1 MDGRGCQSVKQDSV
15 KQDSMTPGR
24 RNLVIVRAG
33 NSSLHP
39 AWLSGAPERSW
50 DLLVNYF
57 GDDPDKYK
65 DQDILRIDSKG
76 PKWPALKE
84 LIETHREIIDR
95 YDYVWLP
102 DDDIATNAA
111 DINRLFEIARKYKLA
126 LCQPALSLNSYF
138 SWGVTLKTMFT
149 RLRYTNFVEI
159 MVPCFDHDFLLR
171 CLPSM
176 GDNLSG
182 FGLDFLWPHMLASE
196 PDRIAII
203 DAVSVTH
210 TRPVGGPNYALLRER
225 GISAED
231 EGLQVRRKHG
241 VSDTNIYINRL
252 ETSARISVSG
262 NSGLGKLLLSL
273 GYRFVIARAYVLRK
287 PNRWDLDRALRP
299 QLVAPHRFASPW
311 P

>member
-1 MDGRGCQSVKQDSV
+1 MKNA
-15 KQDSMTPGR
+15 R

-33 NSSLHP
+33 DASLHP
-39 AWLSGAPERSW
+39 RWLQGAEGRSW

-57 GDDPDKYK
+57 GDDPDKYR
-65 DQDILRIDSKG
+65 DQDVIRIDGKG

-84 LIETHREIIDR
+84 VIEANRDLVDR
-95 YDYVWLP
+95 YDYIWLP
-102 DDDIATNAA
+102 DDDIDCRGS
-111 DINRLFEIARKYKLA
+111 DIDRMFEIARTYKLA
-126 LCQPALSLNSYF
+126 LCQPALSLESYF

-231 EGLQVRRKHG
+231 EGLEIRKKHG
-241 VSDTNIYINRL
+241 VSDTTIYINKL
-252 ETSARISVSG
+252 ETSARISVS
-262 NSGLGKLLLSL
+262 SDSSLGKLLLSL
-273 GYRFVIARAYVLRK
+273 GYRFVIARAYLLRK
-287 PNRWDLDRALRP
+287 HNRWDVDRALRP
-299 QLVAPHRFASPW
+299 QLVAPHRFAPRW